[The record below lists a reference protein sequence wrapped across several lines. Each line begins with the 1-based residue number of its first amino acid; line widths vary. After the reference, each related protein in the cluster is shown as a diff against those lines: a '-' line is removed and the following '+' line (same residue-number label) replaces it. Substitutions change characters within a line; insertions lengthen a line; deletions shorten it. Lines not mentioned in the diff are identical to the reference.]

1 MSLFLF
7 GELEEE
13 IYMQQA
19 QVYEQGGPGMVC
31 HLKRTLY
38 GLRQA
43 PRAWH
48 TRLKEE
54 LGNFEFVASFA
65 DAALFV
71 GVVNG
76 ERVYLI
82 VWVDDILIAARGA
95 ERIAKV
101 KAHLAE
107 KFDVRDLGEATY
119 FLGMELSRDRAAR
132 TLKLTQKKLT
142 GELLARHGLAGAR
155 ARSV

>member
-1 MSLFLF
+1 MMLAGQAAGADDNILFDRKQ

-13 IYMQQA
+13 IYMKQPEG
-19 QVYEQGGPGMVC
+19 YEQSGPNVVC

-82 VWVDDILIAARGA
+82 VWVDDILVAARGA

-101 KAHLAE
+101 KAHLAD

-119 FLGMELSRDRAAR
+119 FLGMELARDREER
-132 TLKLTQKKLT
+132 T
-142 GELLARHGLAGAR
+142 
-155 ARSV
+155 

>member
-1 MSLFLF
+1 MKQPE
-7 GELEEE
+7 G
-13 IYMQQA
+13 
-19 QVYEQGGPGMVC
+19 YEQSGPNVVC

-82 VWVDDILIAARGA
+82 VWVDDILVAARGA

-101 KAHLAE
+101 KAHLAD

-119 FLGMELSRDRAAR
+119 FLGMELARDREER
-132 TLKLTQKKLT
+132 T
-142 GELLARHGLAGAR
+142 
-155 ARSV
+155 